1 MLDTHPHIIDSDEK
15 MQSFLETLQIADNIW
30 QDVADGKM
38 SAEQASEIIT
48 AILEDEKGAQG

>member
-1 MLDTHPHIIDSDEK
+1 MLDTHTHILDSDEK
-15 MQSFLETLQIADNIW
+15 IQSFLETLQIADNIW

-48 AILEDEKGAQG
+48 AILEGEQE